1 MISLTKINAEKDR
14 VVRGCKRCQGLG
26 CGVCIGY
33 CSFIDKMAEAE
44 IPADYWFRSMNGFY
58 GDRDFGETVVA
69 YMDDLSKQLA
79 EGLVYCFVGHRGTGK
94 TMAACEI
101 LKKALCGSYTAH
113 YTTMVDAVARLLA
126 PESHQFRKIVRQSDF
141 FVIDEVDQRFFP
153 SQGSQ
158 ELYGNQ
164 FENMIRTR
172 AQNRL
177 PTIMCTNSEDTDQIF
192 GGEFQKS
199 FESLKAQFIKVIRA
213 GGKDAR
219 KGKEKL

>member
-1 MISLTKINAEKDR
+1 MISLAKISSEKDR
-14 VVRGCKRCQGLG
+14 LVKNCKRCGGQG
-26 CGVCIGY
+26 CGVCFSY
-33 CSFIDKMAEAE
+33 CSFIDRMAEAE

-58 GDRDFGETVVA
+58 GDENFGETVTA
-69 YMDDLSKQLA
+69 YMDSLSERFA
-79 EGLVYCFVGHRGTGK
+79 DGLVHCFVGPRGTGK
-94 TMAACEI
+94 TLGACEI
-101 LKKALCGSYTAH
+101 LKRALRGHYTAH

-126 PESHQFRKIVRQSDF
+126 PESHQFRRIVRESDF

-153 SQGSQ
+153 SPGSQ

-164 FENMIRTR
+164 FENIIRAR

-177 PTIMCTNSEDTDQIF
+177 PTVMCTNSEDTDQIF
-192 GGEFQKS
+192 GGEFQRS
-199 FESLKAQFIKVIRA
+199 FESLKAQFIRIVRA

>member
-1 MISLTKINAEKDR
+1 MISFAKINAEKDR
-14 VVRGCKRCQGLG
+14 VLHSCKRCGGQG
-26 CGVCIGY
+26 CGVCFSY
-33 CSFIDKMAEAE
+33 CSFIDKMSDAE
-44 IPADYWFRSMNGFY
+44 IPADYWFRNMNGFY
-58 GDRDFGETVVA
+58 GDENFGQIVVA
-69 YMDDLSKQLA
+69 YMNNLSVQFA
-79 EGLVYCFVGHRGTGK
+79 NGLVYCFVGHRGTGK

-101 LKKALCGSYTAH
+101 LKKALYSNYTAH

-126 PESHQFRKIVRQSDF
+126 PESYQFRKTVRQSDF

-164 FENMIRTR
+164 FENIVRTR
-172 AQNRL
+172 AQNKL

-199 FESLKAQFIKVIRA
+199 FESLKAQFIKIIRA